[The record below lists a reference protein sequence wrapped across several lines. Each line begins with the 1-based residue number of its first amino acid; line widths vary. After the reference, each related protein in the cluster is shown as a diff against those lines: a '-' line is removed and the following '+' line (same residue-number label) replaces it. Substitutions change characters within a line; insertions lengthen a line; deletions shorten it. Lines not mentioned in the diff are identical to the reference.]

1 MDNKDTASPPGYY
14 AATVAPQAQAE
25 APPPPAAP
33 TPAPVVVQTMQIPQM
48 TEAQLG
54 YNYQLELMARCAR
67 GEHQVSTKY
76 GVVGIICSVALFP
89 VGMLCLLYV
98 VPVLGLAETSCGG

>member
-1 MDNKDTASPPGYY
+1 
-14 AATVAPQAQAE
+14 
-25 APPPPAAP
+25 
-33 TPAPVVVQTMQIPQM
+33 MQIPQM

-89 VGMLCLLYV
+89 VGMLCLLCDKKKKCDRCGLV
-98 VPVLGLAETSCGG
+98 VG